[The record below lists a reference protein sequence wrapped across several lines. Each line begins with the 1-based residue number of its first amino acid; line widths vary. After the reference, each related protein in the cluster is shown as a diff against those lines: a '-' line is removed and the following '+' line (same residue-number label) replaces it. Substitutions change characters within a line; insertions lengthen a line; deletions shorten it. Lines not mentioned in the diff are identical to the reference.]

1 MDKDRNTKPDDKQE
15 TDNRQQ
21 PREQRSSA
29 FNERNVMDEKSTTNP
44 EEEADLEQERKEAMT
59 ERD

>member
-1 MDKDRNTKPDDKQE
+1 MKKDRDNIAEKQE
-15 TDNRQQ
+15 TGNQK
-21 PREQRSSA
+21 EQKEQKSSA
-29 FNERNVMDEKSTTNP
+29 FNERNMMDEKSTTNP